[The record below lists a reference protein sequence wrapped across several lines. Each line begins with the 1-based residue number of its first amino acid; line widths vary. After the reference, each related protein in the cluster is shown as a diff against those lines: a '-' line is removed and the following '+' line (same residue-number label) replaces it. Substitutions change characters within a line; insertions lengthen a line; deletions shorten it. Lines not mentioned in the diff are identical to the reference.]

1 MLAVT
6 NSFAYVCTKYISFAL
21 TFFFNILC
29 LQFHMV
35 DATYRVKEARKQL
48 YSENGR
54 HPDDKE
60 VAEATGLSM
69 KRLSAVLLTPK
80 APSSL
85 DQKMGFNMD
94 LKLSVRI
101 FLFSNV
107 LLALQF
113 LLKTFAIIVASFN
126 LLGLMK
132 ILCILFPRKSLQ
144 ILKQK
149 LQKIC

>member
-1 MLAVT
+1 
-6 NSFAYVCTKYISFAL
+6 
-21 TFFFNILC
+21 
-29 LQFHMV
+29 MV
-35 DATYRVKEARKQL
+35 DATYRVKEARKQF

-80 APSSL
+80 APRSL

-101 FLFSNV
+101 IPFLMPWPCACCQDFCSCH
-107 LLALQF
+107 
-113 LLKTFAIIVASFN
+113 
-126 LLGLMK
+126 
-132 ILCILFPRKSLQ
+132 CIF
-144 ILKQK
+144 
-149 LQKIC
+149 